1 MKNNKVGKIV
11 GFIGLCIF
19 IAGISYI
26 VTKYLDKNMYLNTEL
41 LVTLE
46 DSKEFKLENTDKL
59 TKEEA
64 LKTYPNTFKIENKSL
79 KKVSYKVNIKKD
91 NDIDNIN
98 YILYL
103 NDKEV
108 SDGNLDDLK
117 DNLLYENTI
126 NSKKTDTYKLY
137 LYLNEEK
144 EKIDFTYSIIVDSK

>member
-26 VTKYLDKNMYLNTEL
+26 VTKYLDKNMYLNTEI

-46 DSKEFKLENTDKL
+46 DSKEFKLENTNKL

-79 KKVSYKVNIKKD
+79 KKVSYKVNIKKE

-103 NDKEV
+103 NDKEI
-108 SDGNLDDLK
+108 SDGKLNDLK
-117 DNLLYENTI
+117 NDLLYENTI

-144 EKIDFTYSIIVDSK
+144 ENNDFTYSIIVDSK